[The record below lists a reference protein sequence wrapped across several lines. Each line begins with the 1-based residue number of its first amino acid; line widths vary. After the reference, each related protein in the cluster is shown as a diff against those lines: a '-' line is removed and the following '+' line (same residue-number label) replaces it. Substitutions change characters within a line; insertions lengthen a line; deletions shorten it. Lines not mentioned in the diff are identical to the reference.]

1 MTSVS
6 SGEPRHGLGDGVRA
20 RRTTTRQDRL
30 PTRVAL
36 GRLLGRVAEAA
47 SRASGRGAGGV
58 IGGRVMLA
66 IAPDSARELARGRDV
81 VLVSGTN
88 GKTTTTAC
96 LAAAL
101 GCDGPVTTNTD
112 GANTPAGLART
123 LAQRPAAARVVLET
137 DEGWLAWTRAQTG
150 ASTAVLLNLSRD
162 QLHRHHEVA
171 ALAAAWVTAVDGLG
185 HVVANADDPDV
196 VMAALAAQRQTW
208 VSVGIRWTDDAL
220 LCPRCGQECRRTDAD
235 WWCSCGLRRPE
246 PDWWLEGEDLVS
258 RTERIPLQLS
268 LPGRA
273 NLGNAAMA
281 VAAAAD
287 FGVDP
292 RAAAQALRGL
302 SSVAGRYEVV
312 ERDGRRARLVLAKN
326 PASWV
331 EALEMLPPAPAPVVL
346 AFNSEGVDGRD
357 PSWLYDVP
365 FGAVGDRP
373 VVVTGRRAT
382 DMMVRLE
389 VEGFEDVRRAPSV
402 AAALQMLPPGEIT
415 VVGNYTAFQET
426 RKELRH
432 GH

>member
-1 MTSVS
+1 MTSIS
-6 SGEPRHGLGDGVRA
+6 SGGWRLRNVLRA
-20 RRTTTRQDRL
+20 RRL
-30 PTRVAL
+30 PTRVAI
-36 GRLLGRVAEAA
+36 GRLLGHVAEVA
-47 SRASGRGAGGV
+47 SRASGRGSGGV

-81 VLVSGTN
+81 LLVSGTN
-88 GKTTTTAC
+88 GKTTTTAY

-101 GCDGPVTTNTD
+101 GCRGPVATNTD
-112 GANTPAGLART
+112 GANTPAGLVRT
-123 LAQRPAAARVVLET
+123 LAQRPAAACVVLET
-137 DEGWLAWTRAQTG
+137 DEGWLSWTRAQTG
-150 ASTAVLLNLSRD
+150 ASTALLLNLSRD

-171 ALAAAWVTAVDGLG
+171 ALAAAWTAAVDGLP

-208 VSVGIRWTDDAL
+208 VGVGIRWTDDAL
-220 LCPRCGQECRRTDAD
+220 LCPRCGRECRRTGSD
-235 WWCSCGLRRPE
+235 WSCVCGLRRPE

-258 RTERIPLQLS
+258 RTDRIPLRLT

-292 RAAAQALRGL
+292 HLAVSALRDL
-302 SSVAGRYEVV
+302 SSVAGRYGVFEHQ
-312 ERDGRRARLVLAKN
+312 GRQARLILAKN

-331 EALEMLPPAPAPVVL
+331 EALDMLPPAPAPLVL

-373 VVVTGRRAT
+373 VVVTGKRAT

-389 VEGFEDVRRAPSV
+389 VEDLGDVRRAPSV
-402 AAALQMLPPGEIT
+402 AAALALLPPGEIT
-415 VVGNYTAFQET
+415 VVANYTAFQDA